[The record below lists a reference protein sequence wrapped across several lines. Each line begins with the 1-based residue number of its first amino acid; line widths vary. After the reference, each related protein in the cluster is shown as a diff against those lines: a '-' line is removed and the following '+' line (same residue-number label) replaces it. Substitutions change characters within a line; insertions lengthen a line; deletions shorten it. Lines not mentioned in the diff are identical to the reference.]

1 MRKFILATITKP
13 ITLGAIVIALFA
25 ALSYSYYSGKEQRA
39 DHLLVKTFDSIGF
52 QIHNLR
58 LKFRGP
64 QTPEAPVAIL
74 AVDEESLEK
83 LGHWPWPR
91 SVFAEVLQA
100 LGAYGAKNLAFDV
113 IFSEE
118 DQKSAIS
125 SLQRVRHLGRIDATT
140 HPELDQICRQRYRL
154 FLCVR
159 RPHPGCDLLDGHEC
173 PGCPDCTGQA
183 TLCRGTPAAAGA

>member
-113 IFSEE
+113 IFSEAGFQRWRNE
-118 DQKSAIS
+118 AHSAAN
-125 SLQRVRHLGRIDATT
+125 L
-140 HPELDQICRQRYRL
+140 
-154 FLCVR
+154 
-159 RPHPGCDLLDGHEC
+159 
-173 PGCPDCTGQA
+173 
-183 TLCRGTPAAAGA
+183 